1 MELNGKGIVVC
12 PNTGLGDVI
21 VMNGAVRYL
30 AKKYQEVHLLS
41 LPCNFKHLEFI
52 YRNEPNI
59 KTYYIV
65 QPQSPRQ
72 VMLRFK
78 KAYSHIKKLNP
89 HIKFDP
95 YKFHWCHSSK
105 WAKTAKKLRLGKNT
119 IWQKIFYKHLGVPYE
134 VRYSHFDIP
143 RDHDAEQELLG
154 SLNLPKKYAFV
165 VNKTSSRN
173 AIFNV
178 TPETDLP
185 IVNPTDFDRGYRPL
199 SSTLLFDWSKIIENA
214 KEIHT
219 VDTGWMHLIR
229 SLKLKVPKF
238 FYDQR
243 NVFFSQADEYLNDKG
258 DSGWTRIKP

>member
-1 MELNGKGIVVC
+1 MELNGKGIVVSH
-12 PNTGLGDVI
+12 NTGLGDAI

-41 LPCNFKHLEFI
+41 FPCNFKHLEFI

-78 KAYSHIKKLNP
+78 KAYQIINKLNP

-105 WAKTAKKLRLGKNT
+105 WVKIAKKYRLEKNT
-119 IWQKIFYKHLGVPYE
+119 IWQKIFYKHLGVPYKT
-134 VRYSHFDIP
+134 RYSHFDIP
-143 RDHDAEQELLG
+143 RDHDAEQELLDT
-154 SLNLPKKYAFV
+154 LNLPKEYAFV
-165 VNKTSSRN
+165 VNIAGGRSYNLEAK
-173 AIFNV
+173 I
-178 TPETDLP
+178 DLP
-185 IVNPTDFDRGYRPL
+185 IVNPTHFDRGYRPL
-199 SSTLLFDWSKIIENA
+199 ISTLLFDWSKIIENA

-219 VDTGWMHLIR
+219 VDTSWMHLIR

-238 FYDQR
+238 FHNHR
-243 NVFFSQADEYLNDKG
+243 NAMLSQANEYLNDEG
-258 DSGWTRIKP
+258 DSGWKRIEP